1 MKIEL
6 DDKDWKLL
14 EKHLGIYVEKN
25 YLKLDP
31 HFIDLYNQILEQH
44 YASKVKELKE
54 WLLQKLEKT
63 NLNYLFKNLGGYSM
77 DSKTREKILH
87 RCEILRYMGDDGIS
101 CIFDQLPDDELME
114 DCGWVLDKAHD
125 DLDNFQ
131 FGLTRKI
138 INKAAARSAND
149 MWSESWTLTESKS
162 NKFM

>member
-1 MKIEL
+1 MELSKEQMKRVIEEL
-6 DDKDWKLL
+6 ESSYESKMFEDKNL
-14 EKHLGIYVEKN
+14 EEIINLFKK
-25 YLKLDP
+25 YLNSGETK
-31 HFIDLYNQILEQH
+31 
-44 YASKVKELKE
+44 

-131 FGLTRKI
+131 LGLTR
-138 INKAAARSAND
+138 S
-149 MWSESWTLTESKS
+149 
-162 NKFM
+162 

>member
-1 MKIEL
+1 MKLEPNKKYKVIDNDLVNGYIILTGKEINRAIEDAYKEL
-6 DDKDWKLL
+6 QL
-14 EKHLGIYVEKN
+14 EKNK
-25 YLKLDP
+25 
-31 HFIDLYNQILEQH
+31 
-44 YASKVKELKE
+44 
-54 WLLQKLEKT
+54 WLLQKLKET

-131 FGLTRKI
+131 LGLTRKI
-138 INKAAARSAND
+138 INDRAPKVDNS
-149 MWSESWTLTESKS
+149 MWS
-162 NKFM
+162 